1 MTETIG
7 APILEH
13 MNMTDALSK
22 YRTVR
27 AVAKVLGVRENTVS
41 EWKTLGIPHP
51 QQVKLES
58 ITGGELRADDEAWH
72 PAEPRFANERFK
84 NGRHVPMPIRAK
96 ETLE

>member
-1 MTETIG
+1 
-7 APILEH
+7 

-27 AVAKVLGVRENTVS
+27 AVARALDVRENTVS

-58 ITGGELRADDEAWH
+58 ITGGELRADDEAWS
-72 PAEPRFANERFK
+72 PAEPRFKPERYQ

-96 ETLE
+96 DATE

>member
-1 MTETIG
+1 
-7 APILEH
+7 

-27 AVAKVLGVRENTVS
+27 AVARALDVRENTVS

-58 ITGGELRADDEAWH
+58 ITGGELRADDEAWS
-72 PAEPRFANERFK
+72 PAEPRFSTERFN
-84 NGRHVPMPIRAK
+84 NGRHKPMPIRAK
-96 ETLE
+96 ESHE